1 MHTDDLKTENRND
14 GNTLLG
20 VRFFSHEELQAIK
33 TDCFHILKSVD
44 LSKENRD
51 IRGSVIDKI
60 EQELQKSKIWYEYEM
75 FFKSEP
81 NDFCKIDGWYP
92 IATDR
97 IKNIDKVEEYI
108 SSGLLRRVSCND
120 R

>member
-1 MHTDDLKTENRND
+1 MSIELQN
-14 GNTLLG
+14 GNIAKPGLE
-20 VRFFSHEELQAIK
+20 VRCFSHEELQAIK

-44 LSKENRD
+44 LSKEHKELRD
-51 IRGSVIDKI
+51 SVIDKI
-60 EQELQKSKIWYEYEM
+60 EQELQESKKIWYEYEM

-97 IKNIDKVEEYI
+97 IKDIDKVEEYI
-108 SSGLLRRVSCND
+108 SNGLLRRVSCNNS
-120 R
+120 